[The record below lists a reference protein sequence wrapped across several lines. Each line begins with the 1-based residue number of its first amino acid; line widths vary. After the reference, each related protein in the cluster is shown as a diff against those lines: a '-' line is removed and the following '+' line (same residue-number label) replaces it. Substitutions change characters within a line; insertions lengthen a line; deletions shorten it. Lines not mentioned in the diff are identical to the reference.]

1 MTSEEIERLFQE
13 AEKATR
19 TLEDCLQEEALRK
32 EEKEARVREIIE
44 ERRRR
49 KMLGVPERELR
60 VLSGRILK
68 LLEFSSGLSLVEIST
83 HLDCPQ
89 SLCRKAIL
97 QLESEGR
104 VTRTGE
110 GVRGNSFRWKTPPG
124 IKIINHHN

>member
-1 MTSEEIERLFQE
+1 MTSEEIELLFQE

-19 TLEDCLQEEALRK
+19 TLEDLRQEEALRK

>member
-19 TLEDCLQEEALRK
+19 SIEDWHREEALRK
-32 EEKEARVREIIE
+32 EEKESRVQAIKESRVQAIIE

-49 KMLGVPERELR
+49 KMLGIPERELQA
-60 VLSGRILK
+60 LAERILK

-83 HLDCPQ
+83 HLDCSQ
-89 SLCRKAIL
+89 SLCQKAL
-97 QLESEGR
+97 RQLESEGR

-110 GVRGNSFRWKTPPG
+110 GVRRDPFRWKIP
-124 IKIINHHN
+124 